1 MNAKL
6 ETLYTNL
13 QKAYDDLEHWNNKAD
28 WRTWKGDSKAI
39 ILARVQTRIDSI
51 KSDIA
56 KIEKH

>member
-13 QKAYDDLEHWNNKAD
+13 QKAYDDLEHWNNKPN
-28 WRTWKGDSKAI
+28 WNTWKGESKSI
-39 ILARVQTRIDSI
+39 IIARVNDRINSI
-51 KSDIA
+51 KAEIA